1 MHELLLFYNG
11 LTLEV
16 LFLIGIYVL
25 LSLSSGSVITQTHPK
40 MKHRIFIECEY
51 IMALILVYIS
61 LQDGSCNGLQHYAAL
76 GRDWLGAKQVNLVP
90 VDRPQ
95 DPYAGVAGMVTLS
108 LTTSF
113 SFFLSFFLSFVL
125 FFFHGNII
133 TTTTVATLLDVVG
146 C

>member
-1 MHELLLFYNG
+1 
-11 LTLEV
+11 
-16 LFLIGIYVL
+16 
-25 LSLSSGSVITQTHPK
+25 
-40 MKHRIFIECEY
+40 
-51 IMALILVYIS
+51 MALILVYIS

-113 SFFLSFFLSFVL
+113 SFFLSFVL
-125 FFFHGNII
+125 FFFM
-133 TTTTVATLLDVVG
+133 VTLSQPPQ
-146 C
+146 